1 MIGLPVFQYGE
12 TLTLV
17 RRTAVRDVEGAFVTD
32 DYGNLT
38 YSETETVVS
47 GVAVWPESAG
57 LGTVYETTVPTERTQ
72 PTYAA
77 ALPLSVPVDAVDR
90 VLWLGKAYEIQ
101 GDPER
106 YRNPMTGVSL
116 QTIRMHRVEG

>member
-17 RRTAVRDVEGAFVTD
+17 RRTAVRDVEGEFVTD

-57 LGTVYETTVPTERTQ
+57 LGTVHETSVPTERTQ

-77 ALPLSVPVDAVDR
+77 ALPLTVSVDAVDYVR
-90 VLWLGKAYEIQ
+90 WLGKAYEIQ
-101 GDPER
+101 GDPDYLR
-106 YRNPMTGVSL
+106 SPMTGVSL
-116 QTIRMHRVEG
+116 QTIRMQRVEG

>member
-17 RRTAVRDVEGAFVTD
+17 RRAAVRDSGGEFVTD

-38 YSETETVVS
+38 YAETEQPVL
-47 GVAVWPESAG
+47 GVAVWPESATE
-57 LGTVYETTVPTERTQ
+57 TVVPGERTNAV
-72 PTYAA
+72 YLA
-77 ALPLSVPVDAVDR
+77 ALPPHVLVDAVDYVR
-90 VLWLGKAYEIQ
+90 WLGKEYEIQ

-106 YRNPMTGVSL
+106 YRNPMTGVGL
-116 QTIRMHRVEG
+116 QTIRLHRVEG